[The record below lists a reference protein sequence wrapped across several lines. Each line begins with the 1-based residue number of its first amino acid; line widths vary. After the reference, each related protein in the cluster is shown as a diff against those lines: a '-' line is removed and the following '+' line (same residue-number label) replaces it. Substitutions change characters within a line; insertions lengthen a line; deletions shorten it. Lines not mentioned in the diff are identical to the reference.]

1 LEADIFPQELR
12 PGTRILLCSDGVW
25 EMVRD
30 DELARILRETASTA
44 EACERIV
51 RAANE
56 NGGEDNI
63 SVVLLDVSA

>member
-1 LEADIFPQELR
+1 
-12 PGTRILLCSDGVW
+12 
-25 EMVRD
+25 MVRD

-63 SVVLLDVSA
+63 SVVLLDASA